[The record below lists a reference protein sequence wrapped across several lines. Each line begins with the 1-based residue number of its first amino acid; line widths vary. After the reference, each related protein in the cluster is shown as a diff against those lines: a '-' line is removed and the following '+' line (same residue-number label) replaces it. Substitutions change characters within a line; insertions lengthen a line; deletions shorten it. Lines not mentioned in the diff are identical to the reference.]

1 MLEIEAA
8 WPTSRPRAAADV
20 LQRSAWDYDN
30 GPRHCEVS
38 LSGSWHDH
46 L

>member
-1 MLEIEAA
+1 MLEIDAA
-8 WPTSRPRAAADV
+8 WPASQPKAAAGT
-20 LQRSAWDYDN
+20 LQRSAWDYN

-38 LSGSWHDH
+38 LSGSWHGH